1 MAVRTHRKMSF
12 DAFILFAV
20 ALYNV
25 VYLFTEFI
33 RCSTIGELSL
43 LLLST
48 FLILLI
54 FYNFQVVLRSMEKE
68 VEKLT
73 NQRRIS
79 AAEHEAIIFAKDNQ

>member
-1 MAVRTHRKMSF
+1 MSF

-33 RCSTIGELSL
+33 RCTTLGELFN

-54 FYNFQVVLRSMEKE
+54 FYNFQVVLRALQKE

-79 AAEHEAIIFAKDNQ
+79 AAEQEAKRFAQDNQPTLCK